1 MKGIFLKLG
10 NLSYCILNFHGHQV
24 NFQSVKYL
32 IFFTVTPE
40 VYFLRKSVLAVL
52 NGFIKLLLNYCQ
64 DFFLKGHSL

>member
-24 NFQSVKYL
+24 KFQSVKYL

-40 VYFLRKSVLAVL
+40 VYFLRRSMLAVL
-52 NGFIKLLLNYCQ
+52 NCFVKLLLNYCQ